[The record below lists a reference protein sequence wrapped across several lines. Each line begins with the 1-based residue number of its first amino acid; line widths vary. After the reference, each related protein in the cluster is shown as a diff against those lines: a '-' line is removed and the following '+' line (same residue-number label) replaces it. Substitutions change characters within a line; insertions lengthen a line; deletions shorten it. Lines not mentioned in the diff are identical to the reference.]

1 MRTSHC
7 RRPSL
12 LGAEEPRVPRP
23 QEPRRALLDARR
35 RLSRAGSP
43 ATTVVLTAGGW
54 GSRVR
59 GGEPGGEREPGMGA
73 AGGGS
78 PSRACMR
85 VGQGQ

>member
-1 MRTSHC
+1 MRTSRC

-43 ATTVVLTAGGW
+43 AITVVLTDGGW

-59 GGEPGGEREPGMGA
+59 GGEPGGEQRGA
-73 AGGGS
+73 NGCGG
-78 PSRACMR
+78 
-85 VGQGQ
+85 